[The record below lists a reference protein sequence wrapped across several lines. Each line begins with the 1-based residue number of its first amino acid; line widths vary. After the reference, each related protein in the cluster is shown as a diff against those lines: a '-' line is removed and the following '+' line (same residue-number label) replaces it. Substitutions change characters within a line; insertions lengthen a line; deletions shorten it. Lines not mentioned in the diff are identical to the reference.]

1 MRIRVHP
8 QTEGDAAG
16 SRATSHR
23 PRHAAASFVARLSS
37 PHEAHLNSLFSAFGA
52 TTAALENPRFSSL
65 SVHPLNRT
73 RSAGSHF
80 TEGEETTMI
89 ANALLFT
96 IVILLGY
103 GFWILDQLKFM
114 ARYKASI
121 LDVYGTTILIFLAV
135 LFLNLF
141 GGALAIGRRFFLKN
155 TGRKLSH
162 LDKQFNVSHSDLPAP
177 MNEEDF
183 N

>member
-1 MRIRVHP
+1 
-8 QTEGDAAG
+8 
-16 SRATSHR
+16 
-23 PRHAAASFVARLSS
+23 
-37 PHEAHLNSLFSAFGA
+37 
-52 TTAALENPRFSSL
+52 
-65 SVHPLNRT
+65 
-73 RSAGSHF
+73 
-80 TEGEETTMI
+80 MI

-103 GFWILDQLKFM
+103 GFWLLDQLKFM